1 MGKFVTILF
10 SFVFA
15 AALPCMPAATDAPI
29 VIEGLLKDVARDPV
43 DPSYRFLLVLDADG
57 PIIIPVRTSAL
68 CEKLEQS
75 VGATIQTL
83 GKIREQ
89 HPHARHFADRELAP
103 LIQNGTEVI
112 RIVRPAPDSPFE
124 NVKDLSSLSG
134 LSPADIV
141 QKGFRMARGRV
152 LAVWNPCTALLQTES
167 NGVVQVEFKTGN
179 LPHPGDDVEVV
190 GFPETDIYQLRLIRS
205 VWRASLPLRLTPDA
219 IQDISASQFLI
230 PRPND
235 VGINIYL
242 HGKTVRIRG
251 IVRSLPNAIARDSF
265 VYLDDDGT
273 LVPVDVSAAPGM
285 VKQLQIGCTAEVTG
299 VCVMDIDIWRPNA
312 AFPRIRGYTLV
323 TRSAADV
330 VILARPSWLTPAV
343 LLTVI
348 AILLLA
354 LVGVGIRN
362 RVLKRLAELRVRER
376 TRLAVEVHD
385 ALSQNLTGIA
395 FELQTVSVLA
405 DGDPAAAK
413 EHLAIA
419 NKSLLSC
426 RGELRNCLDDL
437 RSDALENDNVE
448 DAIRQ
453 TLASHLKGESISIR
467 FRVRRNALSDN
478 AMHTVL
484 CIIRELTLNA
494 LRHGHAASVWIAGTL
509 DGERILFSVRDNG
522 CGFDPERRLGVRDG
536 HFGLQGVTERASAF
550 DGTVVIRSQAGRG
563 TKVTVSMNLTQ
574 GTQLA

>member
-1 MGKFVTILF
+1 MLAKFLF
-10 SFVFA
+10 SFLLAASLSCTQA
-15 AALPCMPAATDAPI
+15 AADAPI
-29 VIEGLLKDVARDPV
+29 VVEGLLKDVVRDPV
-43 DPSYRFLLVLDADG
+43 DPNYRFLLVLDAEG
-57 PIIIPVRTSAL
+57 PIIVPLKTSAL

-75 VGATIQTL
+75 VGATIQTFGTIR
-83 GKIREQ
+83 GK

-103 LIQNGTEVI
+103 LIRNGTEVV

-141 QKGFRMARGRV
+141 QKGFRMARGRII
-152 LAVWNPCTALLQTES
+152 AVWHPSTALLQTES
-167 NGVVQVEFKTGN
+167 NGVVQVEFKAGK
-179 LPHPGDDVEVV
+179 LPHPGEDVEVV

-205 VWRASLPLRLTPDA
+205 VWRASQPLRLAPNA
-219 IQDISASQFLI
+219 VQDISARQFLI
-230 PRPND
+230 LRSND
-235 VGINIYL
+235 VGINVYL

-251 IVRSLPNAIARDSF
+251 IVRSLPNAIARDAL

-273 LVPVDVSAAPGM
+273 LVPVDVSAAPDAAGE
-285 VKQLQIGCTAEVTG
+285 LQIGCIAEVTG

-323 TRSAADV
+323 TRSATDI

-362 RVLKRLAELRVRER
+362 RFLKRLAELRVRER

-437 RSDALENDNVE
+437 RSDALENDNIE

-467 FRVRRNALSDN
+467 FRVRRRAMSDN
-478 AMHTVL
+478 VLHAVL

-494 LRHGHAASVWIAGTL
+494 LRHGHATSAWIAGTQ
-509 DGERILFSVRDNG
+509 DGERLLFSVRDNG
-522 CGFDPERRLGVRDG
+522 CGFDPESRPGVRDG
-536 HFGLQGVTERASAF
+536 HFGLQGITERASTF
-550 DGTVVIRSQAGRG
+550 DGSVVIRSQFGRG

-574 GTQLA
+574 ETQLA